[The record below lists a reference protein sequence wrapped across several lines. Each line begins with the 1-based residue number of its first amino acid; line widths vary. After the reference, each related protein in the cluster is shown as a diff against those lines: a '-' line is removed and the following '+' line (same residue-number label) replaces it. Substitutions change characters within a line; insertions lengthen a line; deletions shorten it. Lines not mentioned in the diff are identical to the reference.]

1 MKRLIL
7 CALTALFAGKSFG
20 QKPAADPKIFWSENF
35 KTGKLPEGWKNV
47 DQSTQNI
54 EWLVTN
60 QPYPGSY
67 QYQQQAPPIASK
79 SRGYHLQF
87 QAGYFVD
94 EDQPRW
100 IKKNWHPD
108 TWMQTKSIDCSGKSS
123 VILRFQQT
131 FRYNNESAAPGAGL
145 FVGVSTDGV
154 KWTDY
159 NVMNN
164 APAVKDMFTP
174 INQELNITKTAA
186 GQAKVYLRFYWK
198 GYYSWYWMIDD
209 IELAEAYKKRPRY
222 RTFNFP

>member
-7 CALTALFAGKSFG
+7 CAITSLFIGKSFG
-20 QKPAADPKIFWSENF
+20 QKPVADPKIFWSENF
-35 KTGKLPEGWKNV
+35 KSGKLPDGWKNV
-47 DQSTQNI
+47 DNSTQNI

-131 FRYNNESAAPGAGL
+131 FRYNNESAGPGAGL

-164 APAVKDMFTP
+164 APQLKTCLRRLIRSLTSLKQQQTSQKYIFVFIGKA
-174 INQELNITKTAA
+174 ITA
-186 GQAKVYLRFYWK
+186 GT
-198 GYYSWYWMIDD
+198 G
-209 IELAEAYKKRPRY
+209 
-222 RTFNFP
+222 